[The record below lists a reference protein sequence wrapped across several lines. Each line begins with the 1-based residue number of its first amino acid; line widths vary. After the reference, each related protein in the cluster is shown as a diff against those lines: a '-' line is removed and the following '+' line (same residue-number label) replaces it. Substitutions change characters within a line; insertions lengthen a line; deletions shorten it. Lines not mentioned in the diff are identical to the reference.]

1 MTRYKMD
8 DGIIV
13 DTDLAT
19 AVWQE
24 ATDCDGNNHI
34 SRATGSQWEHETLY
48 RSAKGRYYIERTSQ
62 WSGSRPSA
70 AWVEP
75 EEAAAWL
82 LAMDKDLPEDLAEYE
97 DGLIE

>member
-24 ATDCDGNNHI
+24 ATDWDGNNHI
-34 SRATGSQWEHETLY
+34 SRATGSQWEHETLH

-62 WSGSRPSA
+62 WSGSMPSA
-70 AWVEP
+70 SWVEP

-82 LAMDKDLPEDLAEYE
+82 LAMDEDLPEDLAEYE